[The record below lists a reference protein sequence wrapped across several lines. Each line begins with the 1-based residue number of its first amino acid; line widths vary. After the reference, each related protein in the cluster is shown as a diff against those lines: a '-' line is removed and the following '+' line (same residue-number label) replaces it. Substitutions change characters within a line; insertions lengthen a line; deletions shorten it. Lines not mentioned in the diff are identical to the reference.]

1 MKGESGGG
9 RKRIHQKN
17 TEREKGRSG
26 EKSKD
31 KRGRRGGKRR
41 GETERKVERA

>member
-9 RKRIHQKN
+9 EEKGKKIHQKN

-31 KRGRRGGKRR
+31 KRRRRGGKIRN
-41 GETERKVERA
+41 ET